1 MYLTYEEYQDM
12 GGTLDKTTFGDYCFE
27 AEAKINWYTF
37 NRLKGNT
44 TYPEE
49 VKRLV
54 YKLVKLI
61 QDMNSAMVVSG
72 EGDGNSSGITAGI
85 ASQSN
90 DGVSISYNTL
100 SARDMLDTSQSQ
112 VENTIRQYL
121 NGVTNELGK
130 KLLYRGLYPDE

>member
-1 MYLTYEEYQDM
+1 MYLTYAEYQSM
-12 GGTLDKTTFGDYCFE
+12 GGALDETTFNDYEFE

-44 TYPEE
+44 SYPPELA
-49 VKRLV
+49 RCM
-54 YKLVKLI
+54 YKLIKLI
-61 QDMNSAMVVSG
+61 QDMNQASTVG
-72 EGDGNSSGITAGI
+72 GGDEEGGFVAGI

-100 SARDMLDTSQSQ
+100 SARDLLDSASSQ
-112 VENTIRQYL
+112 VQTTIQQYL